1 MPKYFMTWEV
11 DPDRVPVDLR
21 ERSALWSGMVEMVKQ
36 QMKDG
41 TTKDWGAF
49 VGEARGY
56 SIGEV
61 SEVELAKNLQKYYPF
76 VNFEVHQ
83 VISIDEMAEVIKSLA
98 E

>member
-11 DPDRVPVDLR
+11 DPDRVPIDLK
-21 ERSALWSGMVEMVKQ
+21 ERSVLWSGMLEMVKQ
-36 QMKDG
+36 QIEEG
-41 TTKDWGAF
+41 TTTEWGAF
-49 VGEARGY
+49 VGEAKGY

-61 SEVELAKNLQKYYPF
+61 SEIELGKNLQKYYPF

-83 VISIDEMAEVIKSLA
+83 VMSIDQMVEVANSLA

>member
-1 MPKYFMTWEV
+1 
-11 DPDRVPVDLR
+11 
-21 ERSALWSGMVEMVKQ
+21 MVEMVKQ
-36 QMKDG
+36 QIKDG
-41 TTKDWGAF
+41 TTTDWGTF

-83 VISIDEMAEVIKSLA
+83 MISVDEMAEVIKSLA